1 MNTISIPTQ
10 QQLEEQY
17 RKFILEREHPCIM
30 AKSVIKMN
38 HHSLHEY
45 GGMHDP
51 AALKKLLADLE
62 AYLQSYDSN
71 SNKFQSFLASFPA
84 ESFDSEIDFEKNLW
98 QTLQQLHELDDQPW
112 DPAVS
117 SDPESADFSFSL
129 KGTAFYVVGMHPKS
143 SRLAR
148 QAPYPTLVF
157 NLHGQFE
164 KLRGMGTYETVRDT
178 IRKNDEALQGSINPV
193 LQDFGEESETR
204 QYSGRHVEA
213 AWKCPFH
220 HK

>member
-10 QQLEEQY
+10 EQLEEQY

-38 HHSLHEY
+38 HHSLHAY
-45 GGMHDP
+45 GSMHDP
-51 AALKKLLADLE
+51 AELKKLLADLE

-84 ESFDSEIDFEKNLW
+84 ESFENEIDFEKNLW

-164 KLRGMGTYETVRDT
+164 KLRGMGSYETVRDT

>member
-10 QQLEEQY
+10 EQLEEQY
-17 RKFILEREHPCIM
+17 RNFILEREHPCIM

-38 HHSLHEY
+38 HHRLHAY
-45 GGMHDP
+45 GSMHDP
-51 AALKKLLADLE
+51 AELKKLLADLE

-84 ESFDSEIDFEKNLW
+84 ESFENEIDFENNLW

>member
-10 QQLEEQY
+10 EQLEEQY

-38 HHSLHEY
+38 HHSLHAY

-62 AYLQSYDSN
+62 AYLQSYDRN
-71 SNKFQSFLASFPA
+71 SNKFQSFIASFPA
-84 ESFDSEIDFEKNLW
+84 ESFENEIDFEKNLW
-98 QTLQQLHELDDQPW
+98 KTLQQLHELDDQPW
-112 DPAVS
+112 DPTVS